1 MLRSGC
7 RSGISKAAFR
17 LVGLVVLS
25 VLGSPAIGATSL
37 VQPIQP
43 SAIAALETISA
54 LSVSP
59 TGNLAVYALV
69 GAPVAECPGQSVL
82 WEVSAIV
89 GAKAHALHG
98 STPGDTDPQW
108 APDGRR
114 LAFLRGESA
123 GTGASGSSP
132 VKGCVVGGD
141 HATPHNQVW
150 ILDGVNGLPRQ
161 LTSVSGTV
169 YQYRWSPD
177 GQRIAVV
184 ARKSLPG
191 TGGQPVVASDL
202 RSEGQLYVVDVVSGK
217 VRKVPLDSGMSVY
230 DLDWLRDGLGLV
242 VRYGRTGIYG
252 DQFYQSKLAVID
264 LQGRF
269 VERIDDSLVA
279 YQPPRVS
286 PSGRYLLYG
295 RFVSTRGLAT
305 EYVVYD
311 LKKHHRR
318 ELGVGWLGTVLEL
331 RWLTDNK
338 LSGVGLVG
346 TRSKLISVDS
356 ATGDVSVTYQAAGQ
370 ISSVSG
376 RTTNGVRW
384 YIGNTPTS
392 TDNVWTFDERTLR
405 AIQRTDH
412 NPEVRGWPTARLEE
426 VTWKSSRD
434 GTVVSG
440 LLALPNA
447 RLGDK
452 GPFKTLVQA
461 HGGPLFAWEYGWQG
475 TWEAWAQ
482 IFTSRGYAVFMPNP
496 RGSTGY
502 GAKFANANVSDWGG
516 GDYQDILDGV
526 ASLIDRGVVDKANV
540 AIGGWSYGG
549 YMTAWAS
556 GHNRTYPHFK
566 AAVVGAAPIDLTFMV
581 FNSDLGP
588 RFTEA
593 YFGDPIANH
602 RSYWEHSPISG
613 AKSVT
618 IPVLIMHGTADE
630 RVPTPM
636 GVMYYRALQSYHKSV
651 SFVEYPGADHWV
663 SASSGS
669 VYQCD
674 IQRRAYTFV
683 AENLGSTGGGAGGM
697 VCPVAPA
704 PEGGVA
710 GGK

>member
-1 MLRSGC
+1 MLGKVFGRC
-7 RSGISKAAFR
+7 VNQATLR
-17 LVGLVVLS
+17 VDCLVVLA
-25 VLGSPAIGATSL
+25 VLASPAIAATSV

-43 SAIAALETISA
+43 FAIAALQTIAA
-54 LSVSP
+54 LSASP
-59 TGNLAVYALV
+59 TGDLAVYALV
-69 GAPVAECPGQSVL
+69 DAPTAECPGQSVL
-82 WEVSAIV
+82 WEVSSTSR
-89 GAKAHALHG
+89 AKAHALRG
-98 STPGDTDPQW
+98 SEPGDTDPQW
-108 APDGRR
+108 SPDGRR
-114 LAFLRGESA
+114 LAFLRGGSA
-123 GTGASGSSP
+123 GAVPSGSVPGRS
-132 VKGCVVGGD
+132 CIVGGD
-141 HATPHNQVW
+141 HAMPRNQVW

-161 LTSVSGTV
+161 LTNASGTV

-177 GQRIAVV
+177 GQRIAVA
-184 ARKSLPG
+184 AREALPA
-191 TGGQPVVASDL
+191 TSGQPVVANGTQSK
-202 RSEGQLYVVDVVSGK
+202 GQLYVVDAASGK
-217 VRKVPLDSGMSVY
+217 VRRVPLDKGISVY
-230 DLDWLRDGLGLV
+230 DMDWSRDGHGLV
-242 VRYGRTGIYG
+242 VRYGHTGIYG
-252 DQFYQSKLAVID
+252 DQFYQSKLGVID

-269 VERIDDSLVA
+269 LERIDDSLVA

-295 RFVSTRGLAT
+295 RFVAPHGLAT

-311 LKKHHRR
+311 LEKRHWRS
-318 ELGVGWLGTVLEL
+318 LAGDWPGSVLEL
-331 RWLTDNK
+331 RWLTDDK

-346 TRSKLISVDS
+346 TRSELISIES
-356 ATGDVSVTYQAAGQ
+356 ATGDVSVKYKAPGQ
-370 ISSVSG
+370 VASLSALATSG
-376 RTTNGVRW
+376 VLW

-392 TDNVWTFDERTLR
+392 TDNIWTFNERTMR
-405 AIQRTDH
+405 ATQRTDH
-412 NPEVRGWPTARLEE
+412 NPEVQEWPTARLEE

-447 RLGDK
+447 RLGDI

-496 RGSTGY
+496 RGSTGH
-502 GAKFANANVSDWGG
+502 GAKFANANVADWGG

-526 ASLIDRGVVDKANV
+526 SSLIDRGIVDKDNV

-549 YMTAWAS
+549 FMTAWAS
-556 GHNRTYPHFK
+556 GHNPPYPHFK

-593 YFGDPIANH
+593 YFGDPIIKH
-602 RSYWEHSPISG
+602 RSFWEHSPISG
-613 AKSVT
+613 ARSVT

-636 GVMYYRALQSYHKSV
+636 GVMYYNALRSYHKPV
-651 SFVEYPGADHWV
+651 SLVEYPGADHWV

-674 IQRRAYTFV
+674 IQRRAYTFI
-683 AENLGSTGGGAGGM
+683 AKYLGSTRTGDRGIT
-697 VCPVAPA
+697 CPTALA
-704 PEGGVA
+704 AGVA
-710 GGK
+710 GGE